1 MLQTYHHLLK
11 KETLSSMLGSA
22 RGQRSERKG
31 AELRDGSL
39 PMRRLGD
46 DEVREDTEEL
56 GVRLRSEPGAAL
68 DGFECGRK
76 RSLERRREGRAVSI
90 HVMTPEM
97 GGGGG
102 GKYRDGGGGEG
113 GEGEEK
119 KKKKK
124 GGGLWGGGKG
134 KGGGGGGGEVGGGG
148 GGGGGCS
155 FLQMGF

>member
-46 DEVREDTEEL
+46 GEVREDTEEL

-68 DGFECGRK
+68 DGFECGRNQ
-76 RSLERRREGRAVSI
+76 SLERRGEGRAVSI

-97 GGGGG
+97 GGG
-102 GKYRDGGGGEG
+102 
-113 GEGEEK
+113 
-119 KKKKK
+119 
-124 GGGLWGGGKG
+124 
-134 KGGGGGGGEVGGGG
+134 VGG
-148 GGGGGCS
+148 
-155 FLQMGF
+155 